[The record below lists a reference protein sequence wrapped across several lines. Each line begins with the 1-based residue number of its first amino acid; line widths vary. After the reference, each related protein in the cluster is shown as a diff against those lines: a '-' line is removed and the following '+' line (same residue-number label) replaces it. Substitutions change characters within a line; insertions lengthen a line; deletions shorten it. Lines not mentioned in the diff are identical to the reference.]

1 MDVSYTYLI
10 YENKSKCKMIKKMD
24 NEEPGVGE
32 EFRAGGGK
40 GQASGNERKEVFV
53 QEEGT

>member
-40 GQASGNERKEVFV
+40 GQASGNGREEVFV